1 METIF
6 SVIFTILMVAT
17 TVALYIYIYIKHSG
31 PEESSADNETA
42 ALQDSVALTEEAPE
56 ESAESNGE
64 NNEAETEGDA
74 VLQDAEDGEAEAEA
88 EDSPV
93 GESIPCEPEKGSRK
107 HNKKLVAAAI
117 GVLVIQLL
125 IFYFCAFSGRETFL
139 KAFINAEAFAWI
151 AAIGYIDA
159 KKKIIPN
166 VLVLA
171 GIAFA
176 VIIILVDIF
185 VGGTSVRESL
195 GGALFGG
202 GIIGLVLFLISLI
215 TRSALGMGDVKLFFV
230 LGLVF
235 GLWDTSSI
243 LILTAIVMAVV
254 SVVLLATKKADKKTK
269 IPMAPFAVAALLIQ
283 VITGV

>member
-17 TVALYIYIYIKHSG
+17 TVALYIYIYIKHSD
-31 PEESSADNETA
+31 PEESSTDNETA
-42 ALQDSVALTEEAPE
+42 ALQQEGGAFTEEVSE
-56 ESAESNGE
+56 ESAESNE
-64 NNEAETEGDA
+64 VETESDVVLPEAEEEETKSLAVELPVSEGIP
-74 VLQDAEDGEAEAEA
+74 AEQ
-88 EDSPV
+88 
-93 GESIPCEPEKGSRK
+93 EKGRK
-107 HNKKLVAAAI
+107 HNKKLVVGAI
-117 GVLVIQLL
+117 GVLVIQLF

>member
-6 SVIFTILMVAT
+6 SVIFTILMIAT
-17 TVALYIYIYIKHSG
+17 TVVLYIYIYIKHSG
-31 PEESSADNETA
+31 TEESSADSETA
-42 ALQDSVALTEEAPE
+42 PLQDDSALPEEGPE
-56 ESAESNGE
+56 ESTESNE
-64 NNEAETEGDA
+64 SETEDNV
-74 VLQDAEDGEAEAEA
+74 VLPEAEDGGTDPEATE
-88 EDSPV
+88 SPV
-93 GESIPCEPEKGSRK
+93 DDSIPAEEETGRRK

-117 GVLVIQLL
+117 GVLAIQLF
-125 IFYFCAFSGRETFL
+125 IFYFCAYTGRETFL

-151 AAIGYIDA
+151 AAIGYIDL

-166 VLVLA
+166 VLILA

-176 VIIILVDIF
+176 VIIILIDIF
-185 VGGTSVRESL
+185 AGGTSVRESL

-202 GIIGLVLFLISLI
+202 GIIGGVLFVVSLI

-230 LGLVF
+230 LGLLF

-243 LILTAIVMAVV
+243 LILTAIVMAIV

-269 IPMAPFAVAALLIQ
+269 IPMAPFAVAALLIE